1 MRVAYVSADPGV
13 PVFGSKGCSVHVQE
27 VTRSLLRS
35 GADVEIH
42 TVRVGGEPVEGLAGV
57 QICELPFERTGSPVD
72 IESRGKDINEVLL
85 ASLRE
90 RPRYD
95 LVYERYSLWNT
106 AGMEFAGKAG
116 IPGVLEVNAPLVEEQ
131 AAHRILIDR
140 EGAEQSAAQVFE
152 AASSVVAVSREIAS
166 YVERKGGDPE
176 RIHVLPN
183 GVDPERFRPE
193 GDARSDR
200 RFTVGFVGSLK
211 PWHDLAT
218 LASAFCILL
227 RGHPEA
233 RLLVVGDGR
242 ERQSLEHL
250 VESLGIASSVHF
262 SGAVRP
268 EEVPQWIREMDIGI
282 APYAKDAA
290 NYFSPLK
297 ILEYMACGL
306 PVLGSNTGQIPEL
319 VEDGRFGLLY
329 AAEDAISLAGAMSM
343 LAGNARLRRQMGEAG
358 RAAVEQRHSW
368 DRVVASTLR
377 LAGLAAAS
385 WDSN

>member
-1 MRVAYVSADPGV
+1 
-13 PVFGSKGCSVHVQE
+13 
-27 VTRSLLRS
+27 
-35 GADVEIH
+35 
-42 TVRVGGEPVEGLAGV
+42 
-57 QICELPFERTGSPVD
+57 
-72 IESRGKDINEVLL
+72 
-85 ASLRE
+85 
-90 RPRYD
+90 
-95 LVYERYSLWNT
+95 
-106 AGMEFAGKAG
+106 MEFARTAG
-116 IPGVLEVNAPLVEEQ
+116 IPGILEVNAPLVEEQ
-131 AAHRILIDR
+131 AKHRVLIDR
-140 EGAEQSAAQVFE
+140 EGAERTAARVFQ
-152 AASSVVAVSREIAS
+152 AASSVVAVSRENAAH
-166 YVERKGGDPE
+166 VEHEGGDP
-176 RIHVLPN
+176 RSIHVQPN
-183 GVDPERFRPE
+183 GVDPKRFCPQE
-193 GDARSDR
+193 DECSDR
-200 RFTVGFVGSLK
+200 HFTVGFVGSLK

-227 RGHPEA
+227 RGYPEA

-268 EEVPQWIREMDIGI
+268 DGVPQWMREMDIGI